1 MKVPVR
7 QTILRVVLLALSITI
22 AVILVNE
29 GYQDTKY
36 HQSVPLAFSK
46 GDPVQRILILGLDK
60 YDRPSSQIGYLNDMQ
75 SDFILLLAVDAQ
87 KQTCAAVQIN
97 RDTMTQITRLGVF
110 GDEAERF
117 TGQLALAHTYGS
129 GGSDSSLNA
138 VKAVSHLFGDITID
152 HYMTFTMDSVG
163 IVNDLVGG
171 VTVQVLDDLSAEYGR
186 LRKGE
191 TVTLRGEEALA
202 YVRGRRGVGDQTN
215 VGRMERQKQFL
226 EAIYPMLQEKMRKDS
241 SFFQSML
248 TEMSDSFETDC
259 TVSQLDALF
268 EILGDVKTVQI
279 LTLEGE
285 ARHGEEFMEFY
296 PSQSSI
302 VDCAAA
308 LGVV

>member
-1 MKVPVR
+1 MKVPLR
-7 QTILRVVLLALSITI
+7 LTILRAVIWVLSITI

-29 GYQDTKY
+29 GSRDTKN
-36 HQSVPLAFSK
+36 HQSVPLAFPK
-46 GDPVQRILILGLDK
+46 GDSVQRVLILGLDK
-60 YDRPSSQIGYLNDMQ
+60 YERPNNQIGYLNDMQ

-87 KQTCAAVQIN
+87 NQTCAAVHIN

-117 TGQLALAHTYGS
+117 TGQLALAHTFGS
-129 GGSDSSLNA
+129 GGSDSNLNT
-138 VKAVSHLFGDITID
+138 VKAVSHLFGDLTID
-152 HYMTFTMDSVG
+152 HYMTFTMESVG

-171 VTVQVLDDLSAEYGR
+171 VTVKILDDFPAEYGR

-191 TVTLRGEEALA
+191 TVTLRGKEALA
-202 YVRGRRGVGDQTN
+202 YVRGRKGVGDQTN
-215 VGRMERQKQFL
+215 VRRMERQKQFL
-226 EAIYPMLQEKMRKDS
+226 EAIYPMLQEKMRIDS
-241 SFFQSML
+241 SFSRSML

-268 EILGDVKTVQI
+268 EVLGFAKTVQI

-285 ARHGEEFMEFY
+285 VRHGEEVMEFY

-302 VDCAAA
+302 AHCAAA